1 MSSRVRMLDNFVERY
16 GADDLAWLIDAFGR
30 GESGQVIAD
39 HLDVSRERVRQWK
52 NAFGQIITVYQVHP
66 DVQRRLD

>member
-16 GADDLAWLIDAFGR
+16 GAEDLAWLIDAFGR

-66 DVQRRLD
+66 DVQRRLE